1 MQHLKYLYKFLFK
14 HKQKL
19 LVGVFFVLVSNIFA
33 LYPAEFVRKAFD
45 TILEST
51 KNINHSNLDTNFNS
65 STNKII
71 LKFTSL
77 ILLFSVLKGIFM
89 YFMRQTI
96 IVVSRN
102 IEFDLKNEIYQKY
115 QQLNL
120 EFYKKNKTGDLM
132 NRISEDVSKVRMAV
146 GPGLMYTIN
155 ITTLFFLVINRMLD
169 INTKLTLFTL
179 IPFPLLAISIYYVS
193 NKINTKSEKAQKQ
206 LSKITATTQE
216 SYSGIEII
224 KSFNQQKNILK
235 NFVNQCQNY
244 TRKQIDLIKI
254 EAFFFP
260 LIIVLIGSS
269 TLITIYVGG
278 LESFKN
284 NISTGNIAEFII
296 YINMLAWP
304 IASIGWITSL
314 IQRASASQERIN
326 KFLKIKPK
334 IYQNNNKNTFINGSI
349 KFEDVSLIYNETNIK
364 ALKNID
370 LEVYEGK
377 TLGIFGKT
385 GSGKTTLLDL
395 ITRLYD
401 TTSGKIYINN
411 KNIKEI
417 NLSALRSHIG
427 YVPQD
432 GYLFSGT
439 IKDNIIFSNDNYN
452 YDKMVA
458 AAKYA
463 EILDEIYSFKDGFNT
478 IVGERG
484 VQLSGG
490 QKQRLSIARVF
501 YKDPSMYI
509 FDDCLSAIDKQ
520 KSKNILINLNKKMK
534 SKTSIIV
541 SHKISS
547 LEKLDNIIVLKE
559 GEIIQR
565 GSHKTLIGKS
575 GYYKEVF
582 NKQSSNLENI

>member
-1 MQHLKYLYKFLFK
+1 MQHLKYLYKFLYT

-19 LVGVFFVLVSNIFA
+19 FVGFFFVLVSNIFA

-45 TILEST
+45 NILENT
-51 KNINHSNLDTNFNS
+51 QNINYNNTDIDLVSIS
-65 STNKII
+65 NKII
-71 LKFTSL
+71 LKYTSL
-77 ILLFSVLKGIFM
+77 ILLFSVLKGVFM
-89 YFMRQTI
+89 YYMRQTI

-115 QQLNL
+115 QELNL

-155 ITTLFFLVINRMLD
+155 ITTLFFLVINKMLD

-193 NKINTKSEKAQKQ
+193 NKINLRSEKAQKQ

-224 KSFNQQKNILK
+224 KSFNQQKNIIE
-235 NFVNQCQNY
+235 NFVSQCKNY
-244 TRKQIDLIKI
+244 TKKQIDLIKI

-278 LESFKN
+278 LESFNN

-314 IQRASASQERIN
+314 LQRASASQERIN
-326 KFLKIKPK
+326 NFLKIKPQ
-334 IYQNNNKNTFINGSI
+334 IYQTNNKNTFIKGNI
-349 KFEDVSLIYNETNIK
+349 KFKDVSLTYNDTNIK
-364 ALKNID
+364 ALKNIN
-370 LEVYEGK
+370 LEINEGK

-385 GSGKTTLLDL
+385 GSGKTTILDL

-401 TTSGKIYINN
+401 STSGEISLDNI
-411 KNIKEI
+411 NIKKI
-417 NLSALRSHIG
+417 NLSTIRSHIG

-439 IKDNIIFSNDNYN
+439 IKENIIFSSDIYN
-452 YDKMVA
+452 YDKMIE

-463 EILDEIYSFKDGFNT
+463 EILEEIITFKDGFNT
-478 IVGERG
+478 LVGERG

-501 YKDPSMYI
+501 YKNPSMYI

-520 KSKNILINLNKKMK
+520 KSKNILINLNKKIK

-547 LEKLDNIIVLKE
+547 LKNLDNIIVLKK
-559 GEIIQR
+559 GKIIQT
-565 GSHKTLIGKS
+565 GTHKILIRKA
-575 GYYKEVF
+575 GYYKDMF

>member
-19 LVGVFFVLVSNIFA
+19 FVGVLFVLVSNIFA

-51 KNINHSNLDTNFNS
+51 KHINHSSLDTNFNS

-71 LKFTSL
+71 LKYTSL
-77 ILLFSVLKGIFM
+77 ILLYSVLKGIFM

-235 NFVNQCQNY
+235 NFVDQCQDY

-260 LIIVLIGSS
+260 SYNCS
-269 TLITIYVGG
+269 
-278 LESFKN
+278 N
-284 NISTGNIAEFII
+284 
-296 YINMLAWP
+296 
-304 IASIGWITSL
+304 
-314 IQRASASQERIN
+314 RI
-326 KFLKIKPK
+326 KH
-334 IYQNNNKNTFINGSI
+334 
-349 KFEDVSLIYNETNIK
+349 
-364 ALKNID
+364 
-370 LEVYEGK
+370 
-377 TLGIFGKT
+377 
-385 GSGKTTLLDL
+385 
-395 ITRLYD
+395 
-401 TTSGKIYINN
+401 INN
-411 KNIKEI
+411 DICRGI
-417 NLSALRSHIG
+417 R
-427 YVPQD
+427 
-432 GYLFSGT
+432 
-439 IKDNIIFSNDNYN
+439 II
-452 YDKMVA
+452 
-458 AAKYA
+458 
-463 EILDEIYSFKDGFNT
+463 
-478 IVGERG
+478 
-484 VQLSGG
+484 
-490 QKQRLSIARVF
+490 
-501 YKDPSMYI
+501 
-509 FDDCLSAIDKQ
+509 
-520 KSKNILINLNKKMK
+520 
-534 SKTSIIV
+534 
-541 SHKISS
+541 
-547 LEKLDNIIVLKE
+547 
-559 GEIIQR
+559 
-565 GSHKTLIGKS
+565 
-575 GYYKEVF
+575 
-582 NKQSSNLENI
+582 